1 MQPRVLGLW
10 VVVPRGLGRAVL
22 GIQDPGRTNSPGQRA
37 GLQCTAGGLSSE
49 ALPHHPGDL
58 GVAPSCANPL
68 HILCVSGPAESVL
81 EEHKIIQC
89 NCGQLLQFDTEFD
102 FCLPN
107 GTSFQA
113 NFLTIPSLRTFL
125 RGMGQIWNTLSMPN
139 SLLCA
144 MQRLHWCSAFRF

>member
-1 MQPRVLGLW
+1 MGGGPKGGW
-10 VVVPRGLGRAVL
+10 
-22 GIQDPGRTNSPGQRA
+22 A
-37 GLQCTAGGLSSE
+37 GLCWASRTLGEQTAQGREQDCSALLGGSPVRLFPIIQE
-49 ALPHHPGDL
+49 IWGWLPAVPT
-58 GVAPSCANPL
+58 
-68 HILCVSGPAESVL
+68 LCRASGVSGPAESVL